1 MKNRILIVEDS
12 EMLSKYLEKELVENN
27 FIVIKASTG
36 EEGLEKIKES
46 IPDAI
51 VVDINLPKMSG
62 MEMLEK
68 FRLIDP
74 QSTTPVIVFTNDD
87 YLEFVEKAVKNNV
100 VAFLTKSDHN
110 PESVIKI
117 LKEKLSK

>member
-1 MKNRILIVEDS
+1 MNNKILIVEDS

-27 FIVIKASTG
+27 FTVTKASTG
-36 EEGLEKIKES
+36 EEGLEKIKENT
-46 IPDAI
+46 PDAI
-51 VVDINLPKMSG
+51 VMDINLPKMSG
-62 MEMLEK
+62 IEMLEK

-74 QSTTPVIVFTNDD
+74 QSTIPVIVFTNDD